1 MPDPSETKTERVSN
15 EVSELRGASH
25 AELRS
30 AWRRLYRKYPPKFLN
45 RNLLELGV
53 AWKIQEQA
61 FGGHSAITRRQL
73 DALADALETK
83 ADIARS
89 RSIRLRPGAK
99 LVREWRG
106 ETHEVT
112 VLDDGFLRRGQ
123 QWRSLSLIAREITGT
138 RWSGPRF
145 FGIGQ
150 GGSSDE
156 ADRRQAY
163 E

>member
-1 MPDPSETKTERVSN
+1 MPDRAETKTERATK
-15 EVSELRGASH
+15 EVAALRAASH
-25 AELRS
+25 AELRL
-30 AWRRLYRKYPPKFLN
+30 AWRRLYKKYPPKFLN
-45 RNLLELGV
+45 RDLLELGV
-53 AWKIQEQA
+53 AWKVQERA
-61 FGGHSAITRRQL
+61 FGGHSTATRRQL
-73 DALADALETK
+73 YALADALEAK

-89 RSIRLRPGAK
+89 RRIELRPGAK

-112 VLDDGFLRRGQ
+112 VLADGFSWRGQ

-150 GGSSDE
+150 VASPDD
-156 ADRRQAY
+156 ADRSPPH